1 MYLQSLFISF
11 NKFTLLWIALQQ
23 W

>member
-1 MYLQSLFISF
+1 MYLQSLFIGF